1 MNNPQPYSITKTTRQ
16 FTTLHHP
23 ALHQRSKFRPPGRI
37 PSADTL
43 FNPLDE
49 NVILV
54 CFHFHGTLDNRSG
67 MEKKVKNCIPKTG
80 KWMVILQ
87 LNITRLFIHASIKP
101 APEQLM
107 VNNEQQIFFQD

>member
-1 MNNPQPYSITKTTRQ
+1 MLPFPWYIRQPIRK
-16 FTTLHHP
+16 
-23 ALHQRSKFRPPGRI
+23 G
-37 PSADTL
+37 
-43 FNPLDE
+43 
-49 NVILV
+49 
-54 CFHFHGTLDNRSG
+54 
-67 MEKKVKNCIPKTG
+67 KKVKNCRPKTG

>member
-1 MNNPQPYSITKTTRQ
+1 
-16 FTTLHHP
+16 
-23 ALHQRSKFRPPGRI
+23 
-37 PSADTL
+37 
-43 FNPLDE
+43 
-49 NVILV
+49 
-54 CFHFHGTLDNRSG
+54 